1 MVVVDVVGVVRV
13 EVRVEVVPEVWIRTV
28 VTGEDVE
35 LGLTAWVLVA
45 ELTMRT
51 GPAGVVPVTSFPSL
65 LTD

>member
-1 MVVVDVVGVVRV
+1 MDVVGVVRV

-45 ELTMRT
+45 ELTMIT
-51 GPAGVVPVTSFPSL
+51 GAAGVVPVTSFPSL